1 MALITI
7 QFGSRASSSTL
18 NNNFRYL
25 AELIQSQIQ
34 SLTAIVNNSKSS
46 MEAITASLET
56 TLYKIGEPKISLVN
70 TLQNNEIWLEGA
82 EVRQSDYP
90 NLYALWGNTYGTAS
104 QAGCFKLPDFRN
116 RALWGSNGFGYIN
129 AGLPN
134 ITGRFDTTN
143 AGVPFS
149 GHSGVFYADGGY
161 WMFANQNQDGWKSS
175 GGVAFNASRSNAL
188 FGSSN
193 TVQPPAIKI
202 RVKTRYA

>member
-82 EVRQSDYP
+82 EVLQTDYP
-90 NLYALWGNTYGTAS
+90 NLYAVYGDTYGTAT
-104 QAGCFKLPDFRN
+104 QTGYFKLPDFRN
-116 RALWGSNGFGYIN
+116 RTLWGSSDFGYLT

-134 ITGRFDTTN
+134 AVATLTF
-143 AGVPFS
+143 
-149 GHSGVFYADGGY
+149 GGY
-161 WMFANQNQDGWKSS
+161 GSLTGTGAFKTRS
-175 GGVAFNASRSNAL
+175 GSTGYNASPQSNASGKATIDFSL
-188 FGSSN
+188 ANSNSIFGSSD
-193 TVQPPAIKI
+193 TVRPPSIKI
-202 RVKTRYA
+202 RVKTN